1 MPYFNDL
8 YYQAYQPEDIN
19 RTPLILVHGA
29 GGDHLSWP
37 SQLRR
42 LSGYRVFAPDLPG
55 HGKSRGHG
63 LQRVSDY
70 GNAIAKWLRSLEL
83 PKVTLV
89 GHSMGGAIALWLA
102 VHHPELL
109 RGLALISTGARLP
122 VNLSLIEELS
132 TSQGALTAVDKI
144 LDWSFSPN
152 VPRSLV
158 DAVRKAMLATRP
170 SVLAGDFRA
179 CDAVD
184 LTGDLA
190 GIDLPTLVLV
200 GSGDQM
206 TPLKFSEELAAGI
219 PEAELQIIPQAGHML
234 PLEDP
239 DLVEEKLRR
248 FLERNAAE
256 GNIA

>member
-1 MPYFNDL
+1 MPYFSDL
-8 YYQAYQPEDIN
+8 YYQAYQAGDPS
-19 RTPLILVHGA
+19 RKALILLHGA
-29 GGDHLSWP
+29 GGYHLSWP

-42 LSGYRVFAPDLPG
+42 LRGYRVFAPDLPG

-70 GNAIAKWLRSLEL
+70 GNAIADWLRSLEL
-83 PKVTLV
+83 PRVFLV
-89 GHSMGGAIALWLA
+89 GHSMGGAIALWLT

-109 RGLALISTGARLP
+109 RGLVLISTGARLP
-122 VNLSLIEELS
+122 VNLTMIEELS

-152 VPRSLV
+152 APRSLV
-158 DAVRKAMLATRP
+158 DAVRKAMLANRP

-184 LTGDLA
+184 LSGDLA
-190 GIDLPTLVLV
+190 VIDLPTLVLA
-200 GSGDQM
+200 GSRDQM

-219 PEAELQIIPQAGHML
+219 PAAELQIIPQAGHML

-239 DLVEEKLRR
+239 DQVEEKLRI
-248 FLERNAAE
+248 FLERNAGE

>member
-1 MPYFNDL
+1 MPYTANL
-8 YYQAYQPEDIN
+8 YYQAYQPADES
-19 RTPLILVHGA
+19 RRALVLLHGA

-55 HGKSRGHG
+55 HGKSRGPG

-70 GNAIAKWLRSLEL
+70 GNAIAEWLRSLEL
-83 PKVTLV
+83 PKVILV
-89 GHSMGGAIALWLA
+89 GHSMGGATALWLA
-102 VHHPELL
+102 VHHPGLL
-109 RGLALISTGARLP
+109 RGLVLISTGARLP
-122 VNLSLIEELS
+122 VNLTLIEELS

-144 LDWSFSPN
+144 LDWSFSSN
-152 VPRSLV
+152 APRSLV

-170 SVLAGDFRA
+170 SVLAGDLRA

-184 LTGDLA
+184 LSGDLA

-200 GSGDQM
+200 GNGDQM

-219 PEAELQIIPQAGHML
+219 PQAELQIIPRAGHML

-239 DLVEEKLRR
+239 DMVEEKLRI
-248 FLERNAAE
+248 FMERNAGE